1 MIERLP
7 CGSVGKESA
16 CNAGDLR
23 SIPGL
28 GRSPGEGNGYP
39 FQYSCLENSMDCIV
53 HRITKSWTRR
63 SNFHFHLGID
73 RAVSP
78 GPCSTLFRAAR
89 VLTAAPHSLAR
100 LQASSCDKRLVP
112 VALLPSHSF
121 WRWNI
126 FGQFGMAW
134 MKRAPRALLSYLL
147 GKCFLQ
153 PSTCCIWRKAL
164 LGICPIFNLKSED
177 LEFWNWPV
185 EQRLKA
191 FNSCS
196 IPRLSYCLS
205 VYLIHFHK
213 HFF

>member
-1 MIERLP
+1 MQDLWKRPCGLCYGPDGGREGMRGDRSDENRRLP

-53 HRITKSWTRR
+53 HRITKSWTRW

-121 WRWNI
+121 
-126 FGQFGMAW
+126 
-134 MKRAPRALLSYLL
+134 
-147 GKCFLQ
+147 
-153 PSTCCIWRKAL
+153 
-164 LGICPIFNLKSED
+164 
-177 LEFWNWPV
+177 
-185 EQRLKA
+185 
-191 FNSCS
+191 
-196 IPRLSYCLS
+196 
-205 VYLIHFHK
+205 
-213 HFF
+213 